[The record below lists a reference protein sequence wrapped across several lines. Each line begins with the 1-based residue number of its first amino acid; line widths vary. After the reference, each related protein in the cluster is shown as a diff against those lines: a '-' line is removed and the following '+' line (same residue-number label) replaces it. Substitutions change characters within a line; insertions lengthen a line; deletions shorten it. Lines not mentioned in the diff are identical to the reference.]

1 MSKLKSHMLLTCK
14 NFIFSDFTRKNIF
27 APGNGGGMGE
37 DEGKVLFSR
46 IAKPGM
52 FGLGMTLKKNFF
64 TYSIQFIFMII
75 RVVLGNVVMVAI
87 GMCGKGPIPGE

>member
-1 MSKLKSHMLLTCK
+1 
-14 NFIFSDFTRKNIF
+14 
-27 APGNGGGMGE
+27 
-37 DEGKVLFSR
+37 
-46 IAKPGM
+46 
-52 FGLGMTLKKNFF
+52 MTLKKNFF

>member
-1 MSKLKSHMLLTCK
+1 MYNRTAWRWFESAYS
-14 NFIFSDFTRKNIF
+14 
-27 APGNGGGMGE
+27 AVG
-37 DEGKVLFSR
+37 EGKVLFSR